1 VLFPS
6 NKTAGKGLPQRENCL
21 PPLVALWQNR
31 GNFFF
36 PGEVESDGVQAAP
49 AGKGELTRLT
59 GLSKP
64 KKEIA

>member
-1 VLFPS
+1 
-6 NKTAGKGLPQRENCL
+6 L